1 MTRYA
6 VGDLQ
11 GCFDPLRC
19 LLDRVQFDASR
30 DQLWSVGDIVNRG
43 PQSLECLRLFYELG
57 DSARVVLGNHDL
69 HLLAIAHGQ
78 QSLKKGDTLRPIL
91 DAPDAAD
98 LLDWLAQQPLLYR
111 DGNDVLVHAG
121 IAPQWTIEQAET
133 LAAEVHKALR
143 GKKRDT
149 YLQAM
154 YGNEPACWSD
164 DLSGPT
170 RWRVIT
176 NYLTRMRF
184 CTPEGVLDLK
194 SKEGPESSLPGY
206 LPWFEAPSRRRTD
219 TRIIFGHWA
228 SLLGRCSHPNIIAL
242 DTGCVWGNELTLF
255 NLDSNSYHRC
265 ACAKP

>member
-43 PQSLECLRLFYELG
+43 PQSLECLRFFYELG

-143 GKKRDT
+143 GKKRNA

-154 YGNEPACWSD
+154 YGNEPTRWSD
-164 DLSGPT
+164 DLRGPT
-170 RWRVIT
+170 RWRIT
-176 NYLTRMRF
+176 I
-184 CTPEGVLDLK
+184 VD
-194 SKEGPESSLPGY
+194 
-206 LPWFEAPSRRRTD
+206 
-219 TRIIFGHWA
+219 
-228 SLLGRCSHPNIIAL
+228 
-242 DTGCVWGNELTLF
+242 
-255 NLDSNSYHRC
+255 
-265 ACAKP
+265 